1 MEVRVI
7 TYGGIVTM
15 IRVPD
20 RRGKFADVVLGFDSL
35 DGYAKNP
42 PYFGAL
48 VGRYANRIGKAQFTL
63 DGKTYKLAANNN
75 GNTLHGGLKG
85 FDKVLWNAK
94 PFEKNGDAGVMLTY
108 TSPDGEE
115 GYPGTLRVAVAYTLT
130 KANELSI
137 DYQATTDKPTVVNLT
152 NHSYFNLAGEG
163 SGNVL
168 GHVLMI
174 DADRYSPV
182 DAGLIPLAK
191 PASVADTPFDF
202 REPNQIG
209 ARIEMNDEQL
219 KLGAGYDHNFLIN
232 RPSSAKGD
240 ELALAARVVEPNSGR
255 VLEVRTTE
263 PGVQF
268 YSANH
273 LELTG
278 KSAHAYGKRDAFCL
292 ETQHYPDSPNKPTFP
307 TTTLR
312 PGQTYHSV
320 TVYAFSTQQ

>member
-1 MEVRVI
+1 
-7 TYGGIVTM
+7 
-15 IRVPD
+15 
-20 RRGKFADVVLGFDSL
+20 
-35 DGYAKNP
+35 
-42 PYFGAL
+42 
-48 VGRYANRIGKAQFTL
+48 
-63 DGKTYKLAANNN
+63 
-75 GNTLHGGLKG
+75 
-85 FDKVLWNAK
+85 
-94 PFEKNGDAGVMLTY
+94 
-108 TSPDGEE
+108 
-115 GYPGTLRVAVAYTLT
+115 
-130 KANELSI
+130 
-137 DYQATTDKPTVVNLT
+137 
-152 NHSYFNLAGEG
+152 
-163 SGNVL
+163 
-168 GHVLMI
+168 MI